1 MDDKHHAEIIIIKRH
16 SGHEEEH
23 HGGAWKIAFADF
35 MTAMMAFFLVLWII
49 NATDKNTKTIIARY
63 FNPLKLEDMSKAN
76 KGIRQLSGEAEKEP
90 PKADTEGATST
101 PSEKKKTPVKTGD
114 DPDKKEPPPPQ
125 DKAENKDKQG
135 ADPAHPK
142 AHLSE
147 AALLGDPYASLD
159 QIAGKVASAGS
170 PQGASKVT
178 SATGG
183 DAGAEAPSVD
193 PDAFVDPFKPVER
206 GASGDAFAPANN
218 AMPSPPA
225 PPQPPTPAAA
235 GVQPPPSPAPSPQ
248 PNPAPQPAAA
258 AAEPAPHPAPDGKA
272 TAPVSP
278 TEPPPDAA
286 HPGAAPAPAAAP
298 PAPAPAAATAAAP
311 APAAGANPAPASAPE
326 AAKLQNELAKELRA
340 ELHAQAA
347 PGVEV
352 QATPEGILISLTDE
366 YNFSMFAIGSS
377 EPQAKVVRIM
387 DKIALALKSRPGSIV
402 VRGHTDGRQYKSG
415 VYDNWRLS
423 EARAQMAYYMLVR
436 GGLEEKRVDRI
447 EGYADR
453 RLKKPDN
460 PEAAEN
466 RRIEILLRKDKG

>member
-1 MDDKHHAEIIIIKRH
+1 MDDKRHAEIIIIKRH

-23 HGGAWKIAFADF
+23 QGGAWKIAFVDF
-35 MTAMMAFFLVLWII
+35 MTAMMAFFLLLWII

-114 DPDKKEPPPPQ
+114 DPDKKEPPAPQ
-125 DKAENKDKQG
+125 DKAENKEKQG
-135 ADPAHPK
+135 ADSAHPK
-142 AHLSE
+142 AHISE

-159 QIAGKVASAGS
+159 QIAGKVASPGT
-170 PQGASKVT
+170 PQGASKVAS
-178 SATGG
+178 SAGG
-183 DAGAEAPSVD
+183 DAGAEAPAVD

-218 AMPSPPA
+218 APPSPQ
-225 PPQPPTPAAA
+225 QPTTQAAN
-235 GVQPPPSPAPSPQ
+235 GVQPPPPAPNSQ
-248 PNPAPQPAAA
+248 P
-258 AAEPAPHPAPDGKA
+258 
-272 TAPVSP
+272 SP
-278 TEPPPDAA
+278 TP
-286 HPGAAPAPAAAP
+286 
-298 PAPAPAAATAAAP
+298 
-311 APAAGANPAPASAPE
+311 
-326 AAKLQNELAKELRA
+326 
-340 ELHAQAA
+340 
-347 PGVEV
+347 

-366 YNFSMFAIGSS
+366 YNFSMFAIGPS

-387 DKIALALKSRPGSIV
+387 DKVAQALKTLPGSIV

-436 GGLEEKRVDRI
+436 GGLEEKRVERI

-453 RLKKPDN
+453 RLKKSDN
-460 PEAAEN
+460 PEAAAK
-466 RRIEILLRKDKG
+466 RRIEILLRKDTR